1 MDVTGKLILVNES
14 LKIVN
19 TLGELL
25 KKYNKRIEQKES
37 QETDQ
42 KPQIVEAVTAIQK
55 ASIKTNEFITTTGYE
70 SNNELT
76 ELWQN
81 ALTKVSVID
90 DYPEELPEWLYHKAE
105 FWGSPNEILN
115 SPDGIEFVPTLK
127 QINVACEQLLL
138 MF

>member
-42 KPQIVEAVTAIQK
+42 KPQI
-55 ASIKTNEFITTTGYE
+55 
-70 SNNELT
+70 
-76 ELWQN
+76 
-81 ALTKVSVID
+81 
-90 DYPEELPEWLYHKAE
+90 
-105 FWGSPNEILN
+105 
-115 SPDGIEFVPTLK
+115 
-127 QINVACEQLLL
+127 
-138 MF
+138 